1 MNTKT
6 LRNLFNVFTEIVE
19 TNPADEVEFNLY
31 YVHNY
36 VYIPCPD
43 GYEDVETY
51 PATLKDGSLA
61 LGIQWLHFDYE
72 DEANNYTR
80 NTILKPDYS
89 TGRMVMA

>member
-6 LRNLFNVFTEIVE
+6 LRALFNVFTEMVE
-19 TNPADEVEFNLY
+19 TNTAAEAECNLY

-51 PATLKDGSLA
+51 PETLKDGSLG

-72 DEANNYTR
+72 AEENQYTKSLVLR
-80 NTILKPDYS
+80 PDYD
-89 TGRMVMA
+89 THRMIMA